1 MIHHGKI
8 DQGTFS
14 PDAPKQYNSALSKLE
29 GKRVEVKV
37 EEYKKHRSNPQNS
50 YYWGVV
56 IPMVSKELGYTKEE
70 VHSALKNKF
79 LTVTNY
85 SKQDIEFEF
94 TKDTKD
100 LDTTEFEIYLR
111 DVRNFAGDFLG
122 IFIPQPNE
130 KDLY

>member
-14 PDAPKQYNSALSKLE
+14 PDSPSEYNQALNKLE

-37 EEYKKHRSNPQNS
+37 EAYKKRRSSHQNQ

-56 IPMVSKELGYTKEE
+56 IPMISKELGYTKDEA
-70 VHSALKNKF
+70 HSALKNKF
-79 LTVTNY
+79 LTVSNY
-85 SKQDIEFEF
+85 SKQDIEFEL
-94 TKDTKD
+94 TKETKELDTK
-100 LDTTEFEIYLR
+100 EFEQYLR
-111 DVRNFAGDFLG
+111 DIRNFAGDFLG

-130 KDLY
+130 KDMY